1 MQTKHAMRKQGTVS
15 AKRSVRSRRWRRE
28 GWPWLALLVMSCAWA
43 ALLFWMEVQKYLSFH
58 VGGDLGV
65 YAQSVWS
72 TAFGRPFYMSVLGG
86 PGNFLGHH
94 FAPLVAILAPL
105 YRLWPD
111 ARLLLAAEVAALA
124 LAAIPLYVCA
134 RTRLGPATGLLIVLI
149 YFLYPPL
156 HFAALTDFHE
166 IHLAVPL
173 LMASTVSLVDRR
185 FRTSILWLAIA
196 LLAKEEVAFIAIGFG
211 VYISLVFR
219 RWRLGLAVAAATLVW
234 GILVLQVIIPA
245 LNAGGNYAFYGRY
258 ATLGSTPREMVH
270 TLIFHPLTILRL
282 MTEPDKL
289 IFIAQVLLPLGCLPV
304 IGAPI
309 ILLAIPTLV
318 YLLLSDYS
326 YMTSITFYYTAPL
339 IPFLFVAVIVA
350 LQRLQA
356 WKVRAYQL
364 ALVVLT
370 VAVLISAR
378 LWSPLPGGNAYAPDI
393 YKVTDADRAAGVLLN
408 TIPPDASVASDGEYA
423 AWVDSRFRVAS
434 IGGPGG
440 VEIWPSTA
448 TEYLAVHALG
458 RDAIISPMYPWVV
471 QPEAGKPIR
480 VPRYDL
486 IERTAQGLALW
497 KWRGAE
503 HDVSLPRY
511 DTDFELGLS
520 LVAAGTPPEGPAWGQ
535 TVKVAA
541 GSIVP
546 IWMAWKAT
554 APLDQR
560 ITFSLHLVDAQGKG
574 VAQVDREMAEG
585 HFPTTLWHRYE
596 TEPTVADEFPLE
608 IPLSISPGRYRLLAG
623 AFRTETV
630 AALSRLD
637 GGGQWV
643 DLAEIEIAP

>member
-1 MQTKHAMRKQGTVS
+1 MQLRIGRRQQSDARKGS
-15 AKRSVRSRRWRRE
+15 AKRA
-28 GWPWLALLVMSCAWA
+28 GWAWLVLLLMSGTWA
-43 ALLFWMEVQKYLSFH
+43 VLLIWMEIQKYLSFH
-58 VGGDLGV
+58 VGGDLGI
-65 YAQSVWS
+65 YAQTVWS

-86 PGNFLGHH
+86 RGNFLGHH

-111 ARLLLAAEVAALA
+111 ARLLLVVEVAFLA
-124 LAAIPLYVCA
+124 LGAIPLYLCA
-134 RTRLGPATGLLIVLI
+134 RTRLNPTAGLLIVLV

-156 HFAALTDFHE
+156 HFTALTDFHE
-166 IHLAVPL
+166 IHLAVPFL
-173 LMASTVSLVDRR
+173 IASTVSLIDRR
-185 FRTSILWLAIA
+185 FRMSILCLGIA

-211 VYISLVFR
+211 VYLGLVFR

-234 GILVLQVIIPA
+234 GILLLQLIIPA
-245 LNAGGNYAFYGRY
+245 LNVGGNYAFYGRY
-258 ATLGSTPREMVH
+258 ATLGSTPREMMH

-289 IFIAQVLLPLGCLPV
+289 FFIAQVLLPLGCLPILGV
-304 IGAPI
+304 PI
-309 ILLAIPTLV
+309 CLLAIPTLV
-318 YLLLSDYS
+318 YLLLSDYNF
-326 YMTSITFYYTAPL
+326 MTSITFYYTAPL

-356 WKVRAYQL
+356 WRIRAYQI

-370 VAVLISAR
+370 IAVLISAR

-393 YKVTDADRAAGVLLN
+393 YRVTDADRAAGVLLN
-408 TIPPDASVASDGEYA
+408 TIPPDASVAPDGEYA
-423 AWVDSRFRVAS
+423 AWVSNRFRVAS
-434 IGGPGG
+434 IARPGG

-458 RDAIISPMYPWVV
+458 RDAITSPIYPWVV

-486 IERTAQGLALW
+486 IEKTTQGLTLW

-503 HDVSLPRY
+503 HDVSLLRH
-511 DTDFELGLS
+511 DTDFELGLR

-535 TVKVAA
+535 SIKAAA

-546 IWMAWKAT
+546 VWMAWEAT
-554 APLDQR
+554 VPLDQR

-585 HFPTTLWHRYE
+585 HFPTTLWHSYE

-608 IPLSISPGRYRLLAG
+608 LPSGLTPGHYRLLAG

-643 DLAEIEIAP
+643 DLAEIASAP